1 MKVLLGHLD
10 WGLGTKGPHSDTAD
24 KNFSGQQCLQVVKS
38 FVKNGVKASVS
49 GSCTINNVAITS
61 VKGNDERISQVCEK
75 NVTFVIIGIFR

>member
-24 KNFSGQQCLQVVKS
+24 KTFSGQQCLQVVKS
-38 FVKNGVKASVS
+38 FVKNGVKASVT
-49 GSCTINNVAITS
+49 GSCTITS